1 MRKLLTLAIPL
12 LLGVGVLTALVSNPE
27 SGKQS
32 KQSQSGVA
40 ATKSLPAVIE
50 AAAAPAT
57 TPPTT
62 PAAAPES
69 TSTTLAPTTT
79 TTAAPATTTTSRPTT
94 TTTAYRPRS
103 TPTTAATAPPP
114 QPTQAAAQPQVIDCG
129 TGTASA
135 KANLV
140 AGSKPSTNAL
150 TATVDNQST
159 KPIELDSLV
168 VTVDYNDGSHKQFT
182 VPVAGQRVDAQPG
195 QAQVTFPV
203 PNSETASSGPSS
215 IKNFVISDFRFHTAG
230 LPECTSH

>member
-12 LLGVGVLTALVSNPE
+12 LLGVGVLTALVSSPQ

-32 KQSQSGVA
+32 KQSQAGVA
-40 ATKSLPAVIE
+40 ATRSLPAVIE
-50 AAAAPAT
+50 AAAPAT
-57 TPPTT
+57 PPPTM

-69 TSTTLAPTTT
+69 TTTTLAPTTT
-79 TTAAPATTTTSRPTT
+79 STAAPATTTTTRPTT

-103 TPTTAATAPPP
+103 TPTTAATSPPP

-140 AGSKPSTNAL
+140 AGSAPSTNAL
-150 TATVDNQST
+150 TATVVNQST
-159 KPIELDSLV
+159 KQIELDSLV
-168 VTVDYNDGSHKQFT
+168 VSVDYNDGSHKQFT
-182 VPVAGQRVDAQPG
+182 VPVTGQRVDAQPG
-195 QAQVTFPV
+195 QAEVTFPV
-203 PNSETASSGPSS
+203 PNSQTASSGPSS